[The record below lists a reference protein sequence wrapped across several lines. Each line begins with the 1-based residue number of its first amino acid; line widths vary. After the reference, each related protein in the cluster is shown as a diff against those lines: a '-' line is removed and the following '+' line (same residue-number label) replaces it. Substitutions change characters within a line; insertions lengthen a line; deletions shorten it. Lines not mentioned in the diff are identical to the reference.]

1 MIEDEALNPASGRVA
16 RNFFA
21 LGLGE
26 ALARLVAFAATVY
39 AARAL
44 GPAGFGM
51 IGVATAVMLYLN
63 RVADGGFD
71 LGLGVRE
78 IAADPRFLE
87 RAAPAVLAA
96 RQLAA
101 LGLALGA
108 AGVGFLVLPAPDDAV
123 LAVYAFTLLA
133 VGAGTRW
140 VHLGFERSRRAA
152 LGMLA
157 GQALMAA
164 LVLLLVRGPGD
175 VAAVAQA
182 QVAGD
187 LAGALLLFLWLGPAV
202 RRLPA
207 RLSLEVL
214 EPLLRRGASLVASA
228 LVGLVI
234 YNASFLFLRGLHGA
248 PSVGYYAAGYALVT
262 FFLNLGTAY
271 SLSLLPSLTRL
282 RATPAGRQGLYH
294 ASLAQVFAVGLPVA
308 VGGTLLAGPIV
319 SLLYGPDYAPAGLPF
334 ALLVWSIPL
343 CLARDVPI
351 MALLAEGR
359 ERAVFR
365 LTALAAVVSTLL
377 NLALIPRFGLLGAA
391 LATILTETGRL
402 GFALGAARR
411 LGYELP
417 GLRRFARAAGAG
429 VLMAVLLQ
437 LLGPRSLLLA
447 VPLGAA
453 GYGLGLLAL
462 GGLRLRRGAP
472 PMLSV

>member
-1 MIEDEALNPASGRVA
+1 MIEEEAPNPASGRVA
-16 RNFFA
+16 RNFVA

-26 ALARLVAFAATVY
+26 AAARLVAFAATVY
-39 AARAL
+39 AARTL

-51 IGVATAVMLYLN
+51 IGVATAVLLYLN

-78 IAADPRFLE
+78 IAADPGFLE
-87 RAAPAVLAA
+87 RAAPAVLTA

-101 LGLALGA
+101 LGLAFGA
-108 AGVGFLVLPAPDDAV
+108 AGLGYLVLPAPDDTV
-123 LAVYAFTLLA
+123 LAVYAFSLLA

-140 VHLGFERSRRAA
+140 VHLGFEQNRRAA

-157 GQALMAA
+157 GQALM
-164 LVLLLVRGPGD
+164 
-175 VAAVAQA
+175 AAVAQA

-207 RLSLEVL
+207 RLAPSVL
-214 EPLLRRGASLVASA
+214 APLVRRGASLVASA

-234 YNASFLFLRGLHGA
+234 YNASFLFLRALHGTR
-248 PSVGYYAAGYALVT
+248 SVGYYAAGYALVT

-282 RATPAGRQGLYH
+282 RATGAGRQGLYH
-294 ASLAQVFAVGLPVA
+294 AALAQVFAVGLPVA
-308 VGGTLLAGPIV
+308 VGGMLLAGPIV
-319 SLLYGPDYAPAGLPF
+319 ALLYGPDYAPANLPF

-365 LTALAAVVSTLL
+365 LTAAAALASLLL
-377 NLALIPRFGLLGAA
+377 NLTLIPRFGLLGAA

-402 GFALGAARR
+402 GFALVAARR
-411 LGYELP
+411 LGYPLP
-417 GLRRFARAAGAG
+417 GLGRFSRAAGAG
-429 VLMAVLLQ
+429 VLMAVLLRV
-437 LLGPRSLLLA
+437 LDPRSLLVAL
-447 VPLGAA
+447 PLGAL

-462 GGLRLRRGAP
+462 GGVRLRRGEP
-472 PMLSV
+472 PVLSV

>member
-1 MIEDEALNPASGRVA
+1 MIEEEAPNPASGRVA
-16 RNFFA
+16 RNFVA

-26 ALARLVAFAATVY
+26 AAARLVAFAATVY
-39 AARAL
+39 AARTL

-51 IGVATAVMLYLN
+51 IGVATAVLLYLN

-78 IAADPRFLE
+78 IAADPGFLE
-87 RAAPAVLAA
+87 RAAPAVLTA

-101 LGLALGA
+101 LGLAFGA
-108 AGVGFLVLPAPDDAV
+108 AGLGYLVLPAPDDTV
-123 LAVYAFTLLA
+123 LAVYAFSLLA

-140 VHLGFERSRRAA
+140 VHLGFEQNRRAA

-164 LVLLLVRGPGD
+164 LVFLLVRGPGD

-207 RLSLEVL
+207 RLAPSVL
-214 EPLLRRGASLVASA
+214 APLVRRGASLVASA

-234 YNASFLFLRGLHGA
+234 YNASFLFLRALHGTR
-248 PSVGYYAAGYALVT
+248 SVGYYAAGYALVT

-282 RATPAGRQGLYH
+282 RATGAGRQGLYH
-294 ASLAQVFAVGLPVA
+294 AALAQVFAVGLPVA
-308 VGGTLLAGPIV
+308 VGGMLLAGPIV
-319 SLLYGPDYAPAGLPF
+319 ALLYGPDYAPANLPF

-365 LTALAAVVSTLL
+365 LTAAAALASLLL
-377 NLALIPRFGLLGAA
+377 NLTLIPRFGLLGAA

-402 GFALGAARR
+402 GFALVAARR
-411 LGYELP
+411 LGYPLP
-417 GLRRFARAAGAG
+417 GLGRFSRAAGAG
-429 VLMAVLLQ
+429 VLMAVLLRV
-437 LLGPRSLLLA
+437 LDPRSLLVAL
-447 VPLGAA
+447 PLGAL

-462 GGLRLRRGAP
+462 GGVRLRRGEP
-472 PMLSV
+472 PVLSV

>member
-1 MIEDEALNPASGRVA
+1 MTEDESINPAAGRVA
-16 RNFFA
+16 RNFLA

-26 ALARLVAFAATVY
+26 AAARLVAFAAMVY
-39 AARAL
+39 AARTV

-51 IGVATAVMLYLN
+51 IGVATAVVLYLN
-63 RVADGGFD
+63 RVADAGFD

-78 IAADPRFLE
+78 VAADHGFLV
-87 RAAPAVLAA
+87 RAGPAVLTL
-96 RQLAA
+96 RQLVA
-101 LGLALGA
+101 LGFALVT
-108 AGVGFLVLPAPDDAV
+108 AGLGYLVLPAPDDTV
-123 LAVYAFTLLA
+123 LAVYALTLLA

-152 LGMLA
+152 AGTLA
-157 GQALMAA
+157 GQAFMAA
-164 LVLLLVRGPGD
+164 LVLVLVRGPGD

-187 LAGALLLFLWLGPAV
+187 LLGALLLFLWLGPGLG
-202 RRLPA
+202 RLPA
-207 RLSLEVL
+207 HLAPGVL
-214 EPLLRRGASLVASA
+214 APLVRRGASLVASA

-234 YNASFLFLRGLHGA
+234 YNASYLFLRALHGTQA
-248 PSVGYYAAGYALVT
+248 VGYYAAGYALVT

-282 RATPAGRQGLYH
+282 RAIPADRQRLYH
-294 ASLAQVFAVGLPVA
+294 AALAQVFAVGLPVA
-308 VGGTLLAGPIV
+308 VGGMLLASPIV
-319 SLLYGPDYAPAGLPF
+319 LLLYGPSYREASLPF

-343 CLARDVPI
+343 CLARDVPV

-365 LTALAAVVSTLL
+365 LTAAAALVSLAL
-377 NLALIPRFGLLGAA
+377 NVALIPRFGLLGAA
-391 LATILTETGRL
+391 AANLFTETGRL
-402 GFALGAARR
+402 GLALFAARR
-411 LGYELP
+411 LGYALP
-417 GLRRFARAAGAG
+417 APSRFTRAVGAGA
-429 VLMAVLLQ
+429 LMAGLLQ

-447 VPLGAA
+447 LPLGVA

-472 PMLSV
+472 PVLSV